1 MQLKRIIIF
10 IQLFNRIYQ
19 ATGHGLL
26 MNPTILFCSRLDN
39 YLSFRLKCIKN
50 VFFLRKTIMWG
61 LRGLF
66 YLFDKDF
73 ILCRSLKVTTMKTLQ
88 GKFVLR
94 TTTTTTLEEDK
105 RQRYHIKIYS
115 YSSDFNLD
123 EWSMFI
129 SVWGHHPGLVAG
141 VVCVTLHSAPPDE
154 L

>member
-1 MQLKRIIIF
+1 M
-10 IQLFNRIYQ
+10 
-19 ATGHGLL
+19 G
-26 MNPTILFCSRLDN
+26 
-39 YLSFRLKCIKN
+39 
-50 VFFLRKTIMWG
+50 
-61 LRGLF
+61 GLF
-66 YLFDKDF
+66 YLFHKDF
-73 ILCRSLKVTTMKTLQ
+73 ILCTSLKVTTMKTLQ

-94 TTTTTTLEEDK
+94 TTTTTTTTSTLEVDK

-141 VVCVTLHSAPPDE
+141 VVCVTLHSAPADE